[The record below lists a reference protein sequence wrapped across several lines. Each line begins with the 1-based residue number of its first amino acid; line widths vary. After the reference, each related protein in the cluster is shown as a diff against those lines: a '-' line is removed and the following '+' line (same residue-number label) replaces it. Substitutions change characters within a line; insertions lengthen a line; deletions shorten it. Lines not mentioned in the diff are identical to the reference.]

1 MTGQELKL
9 LRQKYNLTQKE
20 VAEAIGT
27 NYNRIS
33 EWELG
38 KFKISKAY
46 QLLLE
51 AYFKKLG

>member
-9 LRQKYNLTQKE
+9 LRQKHNLTQKE

-27 NYNRIS
+27 NFNRIS

-46 QLLLE
+46 QILLE
-51 AYFKKLG
+51 TYFKKFD